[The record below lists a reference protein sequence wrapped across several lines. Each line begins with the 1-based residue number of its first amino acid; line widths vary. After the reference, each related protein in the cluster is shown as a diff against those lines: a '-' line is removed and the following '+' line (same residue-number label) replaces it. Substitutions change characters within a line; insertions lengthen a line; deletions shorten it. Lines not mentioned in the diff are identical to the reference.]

1 MAKPDRARTHD
12 WVGARVVTP
21 DPETGETAARPDITS
36 PATFHVWK
44 CSADRRLYLIT
55 PTDEIP
61 ASAPEC
67 KEGCWR
73 FVKSVV
79 EEGRARVGFSEAAA
93 RRDIDAQGFHLVR
106 IDVPTAVGASDDG
119 DAG

>member
-1 MAKPDRARTHD
+1 MAKPDGARTHD
-12 WVGARVVTP
+12 WVGARVVTT
-21 DPETGETAARPDITS
+21 DPETGETAARPDIAS

-67 KEGCWR
+67 HEGSWR

-93 RRDIDAQGFHLVR
+93 KRDIDAQGFHLVR
-106 IDVPTAVGASDDG
+106 IDVPKAVGASDDG